1 LPLIDIIRNRKS
13 VRKYLDK
20 PIAREDVIKC
30 IEAARLSPSADNIQ
44 PWRFI
49 IIDDPEYK
57 KKFCE
62 EVLTGIFKRTSFI
75 EKAPVI
81 IVLSSKT
88 NILVHSMGKR
98 IIKTDI
104 QLIDMGISGE
114 HLVLQAQ
121 ELGIGTCWINWFNA
135 KRAKKFLRLSSSTRV
150 VSLIAMG
157 YPAEGGTKNRRDL
170 PLDEIMFFNKDNR
183 HRL

>member
-1 LPLIDIIRNRKS
+1 VALIDTIKQRKS

-20 PIAREDVIKC
+20 PISRDDIIKC

-49 IIDDPEYK
+49 IIDDAEYK
-57 KKFCE
+57 RKFCE
-62 EVLTGIFKRTSFI
+62 EVLTGLFRRTRFI
-75 EKAPVI
+75 EKAAA
-81 IVLSSKT
+81 IVVLVAKT
-88 NILVHSMGKR
+88 HLIVHRIGKR
-98 IIKTDI
+98 VVKTDV

-114 HLVLQAQ
+114 HFVLQAQ
-121 ELGIGTCWINWFNA
+121 ELGIGTCWVNMFNP
-135 KRAKKFLRLSSSTRV
+135 KRAKKFFKLSSNYRV

-157 YPAEGGTKNRRDL
+157 YPAEGGTRDRRDL
-170 PLDEIMFFNKDNR
+170 PLEEIMFFNKDTQ